1 MHRVNRAS
9 EPCALHELILLRR
22 HPQSPTVIP
31 CTQTPLNAICSVFP
45 EAEAAADRIKEVEA
59 ARLAIDGPGEGDLGA
74 MLAGVVDVVVLDA
87 PRMLYEPR
95 RGLPWGPTP
104 TTGLTVAGTGETTDL
119 SWYSLGFDTR
129 GIHSFGDRQGL
140 SLLLLLSQ

>member
-1 MHRVNRAS
+1 MHRVDRTT
-9 EPCALHELILLRR
+9 EPRALHEPILLRR
-22 HPQSPTVIP
+22 PPHSYLVHK
-31 CTQTPLNAICSVFP
+31 TPLTATCSVFP
-45 EAEAAADRIKEVEA
+45 EAEAAADHIKEVEA

-119 SWYSLGFDTR
+119 SCSIPGELDFR
-129 GIHSFGDRQGL
+129 GDRQGL
-140 SLLLLLSQ
+140 SLLLLFSQ